1 MIACFFASSTMPVRN
16 TSGCGATSFRA
27 IADEH
32 ERKRPGMR
40 VLVATEPLD
49 ELERALA
56 GIDAPDAYEIRTL
69 ADTVDVRRRRM
80 RDVDVDS
87 DARDR

>member
-1 MIACFFASSTMPVRN
+1 
-16 TSGCGATSFRA
+16 
-27 IADEH
+27 
-32 ERKRPGMR
+32 MR

-56 GIDAPDAYEIRTL
+56 GVDAPDAHEVRTL
-69 ADTVDVRRRRM
+69 ADTVDVRRWRV
-80 RDVDVDS
+80 RDVDVDA